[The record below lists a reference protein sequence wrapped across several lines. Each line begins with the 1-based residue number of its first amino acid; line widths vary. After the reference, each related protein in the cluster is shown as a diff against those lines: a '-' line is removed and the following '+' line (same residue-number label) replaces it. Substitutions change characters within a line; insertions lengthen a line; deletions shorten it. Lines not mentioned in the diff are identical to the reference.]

1 MIVSRLAYNC
11 NIEIHSFV
19 GTNGMGEK
27 VYRCI
32 ASTRG
37 YYATKAVREKSQ
49 NAETSRVQYTIQT
62 VTPLFNIGDLLII
75 NDKHRVIVSS
85 VKPDSICEVIAY
97 DENPNAF

>member
-37 YYATKAVREKSQ
+37 YYTTKAIREKSQ
-49 NAETSRVQYTIQT
+49 NAETSRTQYTIQT
-62 VTPLFNIGDLLII
+62 ATSLFNVGDLLII
-75 NDKHRVIVSS
+75 DNKYRVIVSS
-85 VKPDSICEVIAY
+85 VKPDNICEVIAY